1 MSRQLQIHRIHRI
14 DDAIIA
20 IVGAMKRLESE
31 WPILRAV
38 PWSLSV
44 FFFHYARFVAGLSRR
59 RCFSSAND
67 RPRISRRKRGLEA
80 FRRGTERGSAREKI
94 KFVVHL
100 HVPVC

>member
-1 MSRQLQIHRIHRI
+1 MNRQLQIHRIHRI

-20 IVGAMKRLESE
+20 VVGAMKRLESGGRYYE
-31 WPILRAV
+31 PFHG
-38 PWSLSV
+38 PSPF